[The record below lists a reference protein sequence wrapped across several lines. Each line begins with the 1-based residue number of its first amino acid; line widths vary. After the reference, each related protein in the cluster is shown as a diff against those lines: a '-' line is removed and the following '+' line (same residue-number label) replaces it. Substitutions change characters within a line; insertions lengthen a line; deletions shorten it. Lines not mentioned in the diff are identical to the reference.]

1 MGHGLPQNSF
11 GSKNKHNY
19 FRIVMM
25 IMKHTKR
32 TKKPL

>member
-1 MGHGLPQNSF
+1 MNKIILV
-11 GSKNKHNY
+11 KNK
-19 FRIVMM
+19 FGPIFATSMM